1 MLARALE
8 IAYEAHKG
16 GKCAYGE
23 EYILHPLRVMS
34 GAMGQDERIVAILH
48 DVVEDTTVTLKQ
60 LVEEGFSEEVIKA
73 IDLLTHRDE
82 HTYDEYIQRIAT
94 SRSAIA
100 VRIKILDLM
109 DNINPLRLPEIGERE
124 VARIKKYHKAYQR
137 LKDL

>member
-8 IAYEAHKG
+8 IAYKAHKG
-16 GKCAYGE
+16 QKCAYGE

-34 GAMGQDERIVAILH
+34 GAVGQDERIVAILH
-48 DVVEDTTVTLKQ
+48 DVVEDTSVTLEE
-60 LVEEGFSEEVIKA
+60 LIEEGFSQDVIKA
-73 IDLLTHRDE
+73 IDLLTHREE
-82 HTYDEYIQRIAT
+82 HTYDEYLERIAT
-94 SRSAIA
+94 SGSALA

-124 VARIKKYHKAYQR
+124 IARIRKYHKAYQR